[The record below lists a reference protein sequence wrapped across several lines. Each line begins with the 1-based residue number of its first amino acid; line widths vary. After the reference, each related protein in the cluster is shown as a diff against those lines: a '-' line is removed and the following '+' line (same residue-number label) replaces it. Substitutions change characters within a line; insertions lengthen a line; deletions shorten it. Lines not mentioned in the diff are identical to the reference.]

1 MPIMTPRVETLRR
14 QLRDLKALHDDGSL
28 AADAHD
34 RARMPLERELVDLVT
49 SGGAAAGR
57 TEAARPSTALS
68 FGLLTA
74 VLALAV
80 GGYALTGS
88 PEHAGNRAVA
98 SAAAQTI
105 ATDSAAPVT
114 DQQVNEMVEQVA
126 QRVKERPD
134 DPTGWALLA
143 RAYSAM
149 GRQTE
154 AIPAFQKALS
164 LAPKDAS
171 LLADFADA
179 LVAQNN
185 GEFTPEALSLV
196 EQAMALE
203 PGNIKALA
211 LSGSA
216 AYDRRDY
223 ATAVRQWSVIEGS
236 LPADSP
242 MLPQLRSSIAQ
253 ARQLGGVPE
262 AVAATAPAQAT
273 ATATA
278 PGPASVSGRV
288 TLAPELLARTSPGDT
303 VFIVARAAVGPRMPL
318 AVLRKK
324 VSDLPL
330 DFKLDDSMAMA
341 PNAKISDHPQVI
353 VSARISKTG
362 EAAPKA
368 GDLAGQSAAVAP
380 GSSGL
385 AVRISEVVS
394 P

>member
-57 TEAARPSTALS
+57 PEAARPSTALS

-223 ATAVRQWSVIEGS
+223 ATAVRLWSVIESS

-253 ARQLGGVPE
+253 ARQLGGVPT
-262 AVAATAPAQAT
+262 AAAAPGQ
-273 ATATA
+273 ATA
-278 PGPASVSGRV
+278 PGPASVSGRL

-303 VFIVARAAVGPRMPL
+303 VFIVARAAAGPRMPL